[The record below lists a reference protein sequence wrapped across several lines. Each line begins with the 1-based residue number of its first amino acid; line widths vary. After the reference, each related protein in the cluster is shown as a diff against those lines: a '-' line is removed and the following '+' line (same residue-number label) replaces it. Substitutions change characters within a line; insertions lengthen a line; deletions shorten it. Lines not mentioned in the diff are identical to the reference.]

1 MNNYL
6 PVEIDVENV
15 TEIGFSFDQE
25 KLYSENRLL
34 NFIEKK
40 YPKNILTSSTTFSL
54 DSEDEKKIYEALD
67 DIKKGRIFE
76 LSEDED
82 IIDSLSN

>member
-40 YPKNILTSSTTFSL
+40 YPKNILTSSTTISL
-54 DSEDEKKIYEALD
+54 DSEDENKIYEALD